1 MHKQNRV
8 SFRPISASQ
17 GFRSQSPLSSPK
29 GFAHGPLSLHP
40 WLTVPSLF
48 TQGWRERGPWA
59 KPLASEDAFRPWQSS
74 LWLGSL
80 LLINSVF
87 VSMSQIHQLILW
99 LNQQFGL
106 SPHFFFKNICT
117 NSVKYYDWWI
127 NNKLSKLWYTGYKFV
142 CVMHASSSFW
152 LNSCLASWMLN
163 CNPYEL
169 PWLEE

>member
-1 MHKQNRV
+1 MFMMCLVLLTIPNCI
-8 SFRPISASQ
+8 FISQ
-17 GFRSQSPLSSPK
+17 GFRSRSPLSSPRVK
-29 GFAHGPLSLHP
+29 REG
-40 WLTVPSLF
+40 TVSETL
-48 TQGWRERGPWA
+48 GWRERGPWA
-59 KPLASEDAFRPWQSS
+59 KPLASEHVFRPWQSS

-87 VSMSQIHQLILW
+87 VSMSQIHQQLLILW

-117 NSVKYYDWWI
+117 YSVKYYDWWI